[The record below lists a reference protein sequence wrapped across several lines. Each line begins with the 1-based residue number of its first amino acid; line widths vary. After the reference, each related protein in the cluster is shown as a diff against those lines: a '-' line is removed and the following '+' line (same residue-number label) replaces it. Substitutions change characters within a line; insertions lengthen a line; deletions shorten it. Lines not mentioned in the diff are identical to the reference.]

1 MSRQHGR
8 PIGQQTGISTTQTL
22 PTPAGGVRLETFV
35 PWEPARRGVRR
46 QVVTPAGAP
55 LELGT
60 PALKGKDVKP
70 ESHDTPLLRSL
81 GLAHHW
87 RRLLDEERVASM
99 DQIAQAEGL
108 DVSYVRRLLRQTL
121 LAPKV
126 VERLAAGDEARLD
139 DLMGRSLPIDWSE
152 HERCACLA
160 SGGNAPERGGKSEF
174 EVQPT

>member
-8 PIGQQTGISTTQTL
+8 PVGQQTGISTTHTL

-35 PWEPARRGVRR
+35 PWELVRRGVRR
-46 QVVTPAGAP
+46 QVVTPSGEP

-60 PALKGKDVKP
+60 PASKQNDIKA
-70 ESHDTPLLRSL
+70 ETHDTPLLRAL

-87 RRLLDEERVASM
+87 RRLLYEERIASM
-99 DQIAQAEGL
+99 DQIAQAEGV
-108 DVSYVRRLLRQTL
+108 DVNYVRRPVRLTL

-139 DLMGRSLPIDWSE
+139 DLLGRSLPIDWSE

-160 SGGNAPERGGKSEF
+160 SGR
-174 EVQPT
+174 